1 MAKLFENWD
10 LDENEIIE
18 EYYTLFYG
26 PARDPMKRFWD
37 YLHNTPYDRHPSVT
51 HPELYAKWRAE
62 DKGKPDDWDWT
73 VMCPPEQLKELGAW
87 FDEARALVP
96 ADSVYRRRIDL
107 IDEAVYQAYLVRAS
121 NEVLGEQ

>member
-1 MAKLFENWD
+1 MVSALPND
-10 LDENEIIE
+10 RQRCAGSD
-18 EYYTLFYG
+18 G
-26 PARDPMKRFWD
+26 RAPAFWD

-62 DKGKPDDWDWT
+62 DTGKPDDWDWT
-73 VMCPPEQLKELGAW
+73 VMCPPEKLKELGAW

-96 ADSVYRRRIDL
+96 TDSVYRKRIDL

-121 NEVLGEQ
+121 REILGQN